1 MRRIVIRP
9 VICIAITLAVFV
21 LFSGVYN
28 PVFAVKRN
36 DFIPGEWL
44 LYPVTDH
51 IDLSGKD
58 CLEFKWI
65 RTDLVMTDHFD
76 FRLYKGYNTLESN
89 LILKK
94 EFSTDIYPI
103 QIPASQ
109 FEKNQVYTWV
119 LVQVLFDGRKG
130 DKAFSSFKIINK

>member
-1 MRRIVIRP
+1 MRKIARTPVTCIVISLG
-9 VICIAITLAVFV
+9 ILV
-21 LFSGVYN
+21 LFCGAYN
-28 PVFAVKRN
+28 PAFALKRN
-36 DFIPGEWL
+36 DFIPAEWL

-58 CLEFKWI
+58 YLEFRWT

-89 LILKK
+89 LIFKQG
-94 EFSTDIYPI
+94 FPADIYPI
-103 QIPASQ
+103 QVPSSQ

-119 LVQVLFDGRKG
+119 LVQVFFDGRKG
-130 DKAFSSFKIINK
+130 DKAFSSFRIIKK